1 MPDIISSHSGMKI
14 EFITE
19 EILQH
24 LEICTNLHDPKQP
37 GVKLKWEIK
46 GKLKIS

>member
-1 MPDIISSHSGMKI
+1 MPDIISSHNGMKI

-37 GVKLKWEIK
+37 RVKLKWEIK
-46 GKLKIS
+46 GK